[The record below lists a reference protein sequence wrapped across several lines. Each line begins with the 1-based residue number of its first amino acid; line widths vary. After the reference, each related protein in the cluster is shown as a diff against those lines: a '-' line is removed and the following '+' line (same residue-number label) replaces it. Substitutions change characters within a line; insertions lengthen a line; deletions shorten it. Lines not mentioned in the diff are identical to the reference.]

1 MIQLLQSHRSV
12 RKYTNDP
19 ISDDTL
25 HTMIRAGQQASTANF
40 IQAYSAIHVT
50 DKAKIKQLATLS
62 KNPEQIQTAGAVLVL
77 CMDFYRIQQAAKH
90 AGVDVTFDLA
100 ENLLV
105 ATTDVALFAQNI
117 AVAAESKGYGIC
129 FIGGVRNAP
138 EEISELLGLPAGV
151 APMYGLTIGVPAE
164 DNEVKPR
171 FPLEAIVHKNT
182 YDTDKYDEQIPA
194 YDETVKDYYS
204 NRESNAKDSSWSDA
218 MAAFLGVPRR
228 PYMREF
234 LQKRGFDFK

>member
-1 MIQLLQSHRSV
+1 MIHLLQSHRSV
-12 RKYTNDP
+12 RQYTDEP

-25 HTMIRAGQQASTANF
+25 HTIIRSGQHASTANF

-50 DKAKIKQLATLS
+50 DEAKIEQLAKLS
-62 KNPEQIQTAGAVLVL
+62 KNPQQIESAGAVLVL
-77 CMDFYRIQQAAKH
+77 CMDFYRIKQAAKH
-90 AGVDVTFDLA
+90 AGKEVSFDLA

-117 AVAAESKGYGIC
+117 AIAAESKGYGIC
-129 FIGGVRNAP
+129 YIGGVRNAP
-138 EEISELLGLPAGV
+138 EEISELLDLPEGV

-171 FPLEAIVHKNT
+171 FPLEAIVHKNA
-182 YDTDKYDEQIPA
+182 YDTEKYDTLIPA

-204 NRESNAKDSSWSDA
+204 SRESNTKDSSWSDA